1 MSTQTQDIPTDV
13 KENLLELADRLPSS
27 AQSQFIRNTTEKLRD
42 LSLQYQNTL
51 VYTAVGWVVGEIIDN
66 LLTVPVPIPG
76 GFPLTG
82 DRASDLGA
90 MIGGLSGFFSDQKR
104 AKKLAE
110 EQKRVAKIISDEL
123 KNAISSVGK

>member
-1 MSTQTQDIPTDV
+1 MSTKTQDIPMDV
-13 KENLLELADRLPSS
+13 KEKLLELASRLPSH
-27 AQSQFIRNTTEKLRD
+27 AQSPFIRNTTEKLRD

-66 LLTVPVPIPG
+66 VLTIP
-76 GFPLTG
+76 FTEWSLTG
-82 DRASDLGA
+82 DRSSDLGA
-90 MIGGLSGFFSDQKR
+90 LIGGLAGFFSDQKR

-123 KNAISSVGK
+123 KNAISSTQK

>member
-1 MSTQTQDIPTDV
+1 MNTKTQDIPTDV
-13 KENLLELADRLPSS
+13 KENLLELASRLPSA

-66 LLTVPVPIPG
+66 VLTIP
-76 GFPLTG
+76 FTEWSLTG
-82 DRASDLGA
+82 DRSSDLGA
-90 MIGGLSGFFSDQKR
+90 MIGGLAGFFSDQKR

-123 KNAISSVGK
+123 QNAISSIGK

>member
-13 KENLLELADRLPSS
+13 KENLLELAKRLPST
-27 AQSQFIRNTTEKLRD
+27 AQSQFIRNTNEKLRD

-66 LLTVPVPIPG
+66 VLTIP
-76 GFPLTG
+76 FTEWSLTG
-82 DRASDLGA
+82 DRSSDLGA
-90 MIGGLSGFFSDQKR
+90 LIGGLAGFFSDQKR

-123 KNAISSVGK
+123 KNAISSVEK

>member
-1 MSTQTQDIPTDV
+1 MSTKTQDIPTDV
-13 KENLLELADRLPSS
+13 KENLLELADRLPSA

-66 LLTVPVPIPG
+66 VLTIP
-76 GFPLTG
+76 FTEWSLTG
-82 DRASDLGA
+82 DRSSDLGA
-90 MIGGLSGFFSDQKR
+90 LIGGLAGFFSDQKR

-123 KNAISSVGK
+123 KNAISSTQK

>member
-1 MSTQTQDIPTDV
+1 MSTKTQDIPTDV
-13 KENLLELADRLPSS
+13 KENLLELADRLPSA
-27 AQSQFIRNTTEKLRD
+27 AQSQFLRNTTEKLRD

-66 LLTVPVPIPG
+66 VLTIP
-76 GFPLTG
+76 FTVWSPTG
-82 DRASDLGA
+82 DRSSDLGA

-123 KNAISSVGK
+123 QNAISSVGK

>member
-1 MSTQTQDIPTDV
+1 MNTKTQDIPTDV
-13 KENLLELADRLPSS
+13 KENLLELADRLPSA

-42 LSLQYQNTL
+42 LSFQYQNTL

-66 LLTVPVPIPG
+66 FLTIP
-76 GFPLTG
+76 LTDWTITG
-82 DRASDLGA
+82 DRSSDLGA

-123 KNAISSVGK
+123 QNAISSVGK

>member
-1 MSTQTQDIPTDV
+1 MSTKTQDIPTDV
-13 KENLLELADRLPSS
+13 KENLLELASRLPSA

-66 LLTVPVPIPG
+66 VLTIPIPG
-76 GFPLTG
+76 TGGWPITG
-82 DRASDLGA
+82 DRSSDLGA

-123 KNAISSVGK
+123 QNAISSVGK

>member
-1 MSTQTQDIPTDV
+1 MSTKTQDIPTDV
-13 KENLLELADRLPSS
+13 KENLLELADRLPSA

-66 LLTVPVPIPG
+66 VLTIP
-76 GFPLTG
+76 FTEWSLTG
-82 DRASDLGA
+82 DRSSDLGA
-90 MIGGLSGFFSDQKR
+90 LIGGLAGFFSDQKR

>member
-1 MSTQTQDIPTDV
+1 MSTKTQDIPMDV
-13 KENLLELADRLPSS
+13 KEKLLELASRLPSH
-27 AQSQFIRNTTEKLRD
+27 AQSPFIRNTTDKLRD

-66 LLTVPVPIPG
+66 VLTIP
-76 GFPLTG
+76 FTEWSLTG
-82 DRASDLGA
+82 DRSSDLGA
-90 MIGGLSGFFSDQKR
+90 LIGGLAGFFSDQKR

-123 KNAISSVGK
+123 KNAISSTQK

>member
-1 MSTQTQDIPTDV
+1 MSTKTHDIPTDV
-13 KENLLELADRLPSS
+13 KENLLELADRLPSA
-27 AQSQFIRNTTEKLRD
+27 AQSQFIRSTTEKLRD

-66 LLTVPVPIPG
+66 VLTIP
-76 GFPLTG
+76 FTEWSLTG
-82 DRASDLGA
+82 DRSSDLGA
-90 MIGGLSGFFSDQKR
+90 LIGGLAGFFSDQKR

-123 KNAISSVGK
+123 QNAIASVGK

>member
-1 MSTQTQDIPTDV
+1 MSTKTQDIPTDV
-13 KENLLELADRLPSS
+13 KENLLELADRLPSA

-66 LLTVPVPIPG
+66 VLTNPIPG
-76 GFPLTG
+76 TDDWSITG
-82 DRASDLGA
+82 DRSSDLGA

-123 KNAISSVGK
+123 QNAISSVGK

>member
-13 KENLLELADRLPSS
+13 KENLLELASRLPSA

-66 LLTVPVPIPG
+66 VLTIP
-76 GFPLTG
+76 FTEWSLTG
-82 DRASDLGA
+82 DRSSDLGA
-90 MIGGLSGFFSDQKR
+90 LIGGLAGFFSDQKR

-123 KNAISSVGK
+123 KNAISSVEK

>member
-1 MSTQTQDIPTDV
+1 MSTKTQDIPTDV
-13 KENLLELADRLPSS
+13 KENLLELASRLPRS

-66 LLTVPVPIPG
+66 ALTIP
-76 GFPLTG
+76 FTDWSFSG
-82 DRASDLGA
+82 DRTSDLAA

-123 KNAISSVGK
+123 QNAISSVEK

>member
-1 MSTQTQDIPTDV
+1 MSTKTQDIPTDV
-13 KENLLELADRLPSS
+13 KENLLELADRLPSA
-27 AQSQFIRNTTEKLRD
+27 AQSQFLRNTTEKLRD

-66 LLTVPVPIPG
+66 VLTNPIPG
-76 GFPLTG
+76 TDDWSITG
-82 DRASDLGA
+82 DRSSDLGA

-123 KNAISSVGK
+123 QNAISSVRK

>member
-1 MSTQTQDIPTDV
+1 MSTKTQDIPTDV
-13 KENLLELADRLPSS
+13 KENLLELASRLPSA

-66 LLTVPVPIPG
+66 VLTIP
-76 GFPLTG
+76 FTEWSPTG
-82 DRASDLGA
+82 DRSSDLGA
-90 MIGGLSGFFSDQKR
+90 LIGGLAGFFSDQKR

-123 KNAISSVGK
+123 QKAISSVGK

>member
-1 MSTQTQDIPTDV
+1 MSTKTQDIPTDV
-13 KENLLELADRLPSS
+13 KENLLELASRLPSA

-66 LLTVPVPIPG
+66 VLTIP
-76 GFPLTG
+76 FTEWSLTG
-82 DRASDLGA
+82 DRSSDLGA
-90 MIGGLSGFFSDQKR
+90 LIGGLAGFFSDQKR

-123 KNAISSVGK
+123 QNAISSVGK

>member
-1 MSTQTQDIPTDV
+1 MSTKTQDIPTDV
-13 KENLLELADRLPSS
+13 KENLLELAKRLPST
-27 AQSQFIRNTTEKLRD
+27 AQSQFIRNTNEKLRD

-66 LLTVPVPIPG
+66 VLTIP
-76 GFPLTG
+76 FTEWSLTG
-82 DRASDLGA
+82 DRSSDLGA
-90 MIGGLSGFFSDQKR
+90 LIGGLAGFFSDQKR

-123 KNAISSVGK
+123 QNAISSVGK

>member
-1 MSTQTQDIPTDV
+1 MSTKTQDIPTDV
-13 KENLLELADRLPSS
+13 KENLLELADRLPS
-27 AQSQFIRNTTEKLRD
+27 AARPQFIRNTNEKLRD

-66 LLTVPVPIPG
+66 VLTIPIPG
-76 GFPLTG
+76 TGGWSPTG
-82 DRASDLGA
+82 DRSSDLGA
-90 MIGGLSGFFSDQKR
+90 MIGGLAGFFSDQKR

-123 KNAISSVGK
+123 KNAISSVEK